1 MEEVAVEEVKFVQLT
16 GEMEPLMEKVRHTL
30 YVIRY
35 TLYVIRL
42 YQH

>member
-30 YVIRY
+30 YV
-35 TLYVIRL
+35 YVKKKTFTFI
-42 YQH
+42 H